1 MQLRL
6 NFSSASIRVLQH
18 RLHALGIGDEV
29 GRDVAAV
36 ELHAFD
42 DLDLGLH
49 RLGFLEAGRRAIVFR
64 ATHGVLGDEF
74 GIAFEF
80 RFAKD
85 GRRFAN
91 TADLDVSDMSA
102 NAPVGT
108 TLAILERTLKVM
120 SAVQARIHFS
130 FKEELGLLKESIR
143 DYTPEDYDYEPEEG
157 RPSAKKED
165 YDQVDVIP
173 VSDPNASTMAQK
185 IVQYQA
191 AMQLAQQAP
200 QLYNLPLLHR
210 QMLDVLG
217 IKEAQKLVP
226 MQEDQK
232 PTDPVTEN
240 QNIIKGSPVKAFAYQ
255 DHKAH
260 ITVHQ
265 SAIQDPMVQ
274 QLMQADPSAQQK
286 MMAMQ
291 AHIAEHLGFEYRNMI
306 EQALGMV
313 LPPQTDVDGNDMP
326 MDPQVEAQLAPLLAQ
341 AAQRV
346 LQQNQAQVAQQ
357 QAQQAAQDP
366 VIQLQQQELQLKQA
380 ELQRKQQKDQME
392 LQLKQRQQDIE
403 IQRNMAQIQASK
415 EKDNTQLIKEAMI
428 HASEKQHDKEIQ
440 EKDIMAD
447 AFKNIFN
454 AQTK

>member
-1 MQLRL
+1 
-6 NFSSASIRVLQH
+6 
-18 RLHALGIGDEV
+18 
-29 GRDVAAV
+29 
-36 ELHAFD
+36 
-42 DLDLGLH
+42 
-49 RLGFLEAGRRAIVFR
+49 
-64 ATHGVLGDEF
+64 
-74 GIAFEF
+74 
-80 RFAKD
+80 
-85 GRRFAN
+85 
-91 TADLDVSDMSA
+91 
-102 NAPVGT
+102 
-108 TLAILERTLKVM
+108 
-120 SAVQARIHFS
+120 
-130 FKEELGLLKESIR
+130 
-143 DYTPEDYDYEPEEG
+143 
-157 RPSAKKED
+157 
-165 YDQVDVIP
+165 
-173 VSDPNASTMAQK
+173 
-185 IVQYQA
+185 
-191 AMQLAQQAP
+191 
-200 QLYNLPLLHR
+200 
-210 QMLDVLG
+210 
-217 IKEAQKLVP
+217 

-240 QNIIKGSPVKAFAYQ
+240 QNIIMGKPVKAFAYQ

-366 VIQLQQQELQLKQA
+366 VIQMQQQELQLKQA
-380 ELQRKQQKDQME
+380 DLQRKQQKDQME